1 MSKVQDQTGPAL
13 SSRRANYALAV
24 FLFAY
29 VLSFV
34 DRQILSLM
42 VDPIRRD
49 LHISDLQMGLLQ
61 GMAFALLYAML
72 GVPVGLMADRL
83 PRKWIITAG
92 VAFWSAATAFCGVAS
107 NYPMLFA
114 ARMAVGMGEATLSP
128 SAHSYLSDAYP
139 PHKLARA
146 MAIYALGITIGGGLA
161 LMIGGTVID
170 LVGTSQTVNLGF
182 LGSMRSWQ
190 ASFLIVASPGIVVTL
205 LVAMVREPSRGV
217 RLPSTLLT
225 PGDADIGLRAMATY
239 LARNPK
245 AFASIYLS
253 SCLLG
258 IMGYGMTA
266 WYPTLLIRNFGLS
279 PGEAGRY
286 LGLIFLILGSAGSIA
301 GGLLSER
308 LALRGRR
315 DANLRVVAIAAA
327 GTAIPA
333 TLAPLMPGH
342 WTMLLLFAPACFC
355 FNSYFG
361 CSIAALQL
369 ATPPRLRATN
379 SALFLLANALIGLAT
394 GSAIIPLLDKWLFS
408 GGGNIGA
415 SLALVAAIA
424 GAAAAAIA
432 SAGCRAYGELVRPSI
447 CEVYRQAPTQ
457 NPLR

>member
-61 GMAFALLYAML
+61 GMAFALLYAVL

-114 ARMAVGMGEATLSP
+114 ARMAVGMGEAT
-128 SAHSYLSDAYP
+128 
-139 PHKLARA
+139 

-170 LVGTSQTVNLGF
+170 LVGTSQTVSLGF

-205 LVAMVREPSRGV
+205 LVAMVREPSRGA

-225 PGDADIGLRAMATY
+225 PGDADIGLRAMAIY

-286 LGLIFLILGSAGSIA
+286 LGLIFLILGSAGSIT

-308 LALRGRR
+308 MALRGRR

-342 WTMLLLFAPACFC
+342 WTVLLLFAPACFC

-361 CSIAALQL
+361 CSVAALQL

-432 SAGCRAYGELVRPSI
+432 SAGCRAYGELVRPGI
-447 CEVYRQAPTQ
+447 CEVYRHAPTQ